1 MGDFKMDPMMA
12 AFIIATTTDAIIK
25 LAANQNG
32 ISEEEMKLKISALQ
46 PRADEL
52 EAWLRGKSG

>member
-32 ISEEEMKLKISALQ
+32 ISEEKMKLKISALQ

-52 EAWLRGKSG
+52 EKWLRGE